1 MGSHHFREWLWHFP
15 LSNADQ
21 IFNLTAL
28 YTNQRTSTF
37 REKKMIWDLIILEP
51 AINAVCLNIFR
62 TNLYFFFTHA
72 TRLRRN
78 FTEWSHLSILYV
90 KYEWRQ
96 ILSPSNYVKTLDSN
110 CREGPGSI
118 LVPVY
123 ITLGR
128 WWPFFDWCHVR
139 DMATTVF
146 FPFSSG
152 HIKKQ

>member
-37 REKKMIWDLIILEP
+37 REKKWSEILIILEP

-62 TNLYFFFTHA
+62 TNLYFFLPTQRDKEETSPNDHICQSY
-72 TRLRRN
+72 T
-78 FTEWSHLSILYV
+78 LSMNDDKL
-90 KYEWRQ
+90 
-96 ILSPSNYVKTLDSN
+96 LSPSNYVKTLDSN

-146 FPFSSG
+146 FPF
-152 HIKKQ
+152 